1 LLLAII
7 SVLAITSTFARD
19 RRDEVVVL
27 RALGMSSAEQGRN
40 RLVELVS
47 VVGAAVVSGVITGL
61 VASAITVGELATTAA
76 GAAVPVSLRFDV
88 LGWVALVFALV
99 AGLVTIST
107 GYAGIVS
114 RQALDTEYRAGI
126 G

>member
-1 LLLAII
+1 
-7 SVLAITSTFARD
+7 
-19 RRDEVVVL
+19 
-27 RALGMSSAEQGRN
+27 
-40 RLVELVS
+40 
-47 VVGAAVVSGVITGL
+47 
-61 VASAITVGELATTAA
+61 
-76 GAAVPVSLRFDV
+76 VPVSLRFDV

-114 RQALDTEYRAGI
+114 RQARDTEYRAGT